1 MLLRRVIPFALCA
14 LALAPVTAGAQDA
27 ADARDNL
34 NRMQS
39 YEELS
44 PDSTGYAPVNG
55 LEMYYE
61 VYGEGEPLILLHG
74 AYGTIGN
81 NFGAFIPALSED
93 RQVIGVELQGH
104 GRTADIDRPLS
115 YEAMASDVAGL
126 IEELGLEKPD
136 IFGYSMGGSVAL
148 RLAIDRPDLVD
159 RLVVAAGGT
168 STDSMYPEVYESIQ
182 TMSAEDFAG
191 TPMEQDYLRLAPNP
205 EDWPVLVEKLKALDE
220 KIFSWPE
227 SEVSGIEAPA
237 LIIVGDGD
245 VVRPEHAVE
254 LFRLLGGGVPADL
267 VGPSE
272 SQLAIV
278 PGATHITLMFKTD
291 MLLSMILPFLE
302 EEKVGQGPR

>member
-1 MLLRRVIPFALCA
+1 MLLRRVVPFALCA
-14 LALAPVTAGAQDA
+14 LILAPVTAGAQDA
-27 ADARDNL
+27 AAAQDNL
-34 NRMQS
+34 NLVQS
-39 YEELS
+39 YEDLT

-61 VYGEGEPLILLHG
+61 VYGEGEPLLLLHG

-81 NFGAFIPALSED
+81 NFGAFIPALSEI

-104 GRTADIDRPLS
+104 GRTADSDRPLS
-115 YEAMASDVAGL
+115 YKAMASDVAGL
-126 IEELGLEKPD
+126 IEELGLEKAD

-148 RLAIDRPDLVD
+148 RVAIDRPDLVD

-168 STDSMYPEVYESIQ
+168 STDSMYEEVYDAIQ
-182 TMSAEDFAG
+182 TMTAEDFAG

-205 EDWPVLVEKLKALDE
+205 EDWPVLVKKLKALDE
-220 KIFSWPE
+220 EVFSWPE
-227 SEVSGIEAPA
+227 SEVSSIEAPA
-237 LIIVGDGD
+237 LVIVGDGD

-267 VGPSE
+267 VGPTA

-278 PGATHITLMFKTD
+278 PGATHITLMLKSD
-291 MLLSMILPFLE
+291 MLLPMILPFLE
-302 EEKVGQGPR
+302 PEKTGQGAE